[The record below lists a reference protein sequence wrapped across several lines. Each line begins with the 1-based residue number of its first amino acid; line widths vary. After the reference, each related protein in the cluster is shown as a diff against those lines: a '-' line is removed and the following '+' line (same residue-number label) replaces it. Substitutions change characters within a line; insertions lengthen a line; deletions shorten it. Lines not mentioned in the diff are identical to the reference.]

1 MDCLGKKH
9 RLGDVWGRNI
19 LHLSFSRLDHEINWQ
34 WGFERWEQEEVGVS
48 KDVCVE

>member
-1 MDCLGKKH
+1 MDCLGKED
-9 RLGDVWGRNI
+9 RLGEVWGRNI
-19 LHLSFSRLDHEINWQ
+19 LHLSFSRLDQEVN